1 MQTII
6 SNYENFILNLPKKI
20 KNSKFKSD
28 IFILEL
34 GLAKATFY
42 RKLKEN
48 RFDLQ
53 EIKKIDEILQLES
66 EIDARLEKSEN
77 SIKKGRL
84 VKREDAMIKR
94 S

>member
-1 MQTII
+1 MQNII
-6 SNYENFILNLPKKI
+6 SNYENFLINIPKMI
-20 KNSKFKSD
+20 KKSKFKSD
-28 IFILEL
+28 LFIHEL

-84 VKREDAMIKR
+84 VKREDAMIKK

>member
-1 MQTII
+1 MQNII
-6 SNYENFILNLPKKI
+6 SNYENLLISIPEMIKK
-20 KNSKFKSD
+20 SKFKSD
-28 IFILEL
+28 LFIHEL

-84 VKREDAMIKR
+84 VKREDAMIKK

>member
-1 MQTII
+1 MQNII
-6 SNYENFILNLPKKI
+6 SNYENLLINIPKMI

-28 IFILEL
+28 LFIHEL

-66 EIDARLEKSEN
+66 EIDVRLEKSEN

-84 VKREDAMIKR
+84 VKREDAMIKK

>member
-1 MQTII
+1 MQNII
-6 SNYENFILNLPKKI
+6 SNYENLLIKIPKMI
-20 KNSKFKSD
+20 KKSKFKSD
-28 IFILEL
+28 LFIHEL

-53 EIKKIDEILQLES
+53 EVKKIDEILQLES

-84 VKREDAMIKR
+84 VKREDAMIK
-94 S
+94 

>member
-1 MQTII
+1 MQNII
-6 SNYENFILNLPKKI
+6 SNYENLLINIPKMI
-20 KNSKFKSD
+20 KSSKFKND
-28 IFILEL
+28 LFIHEL
-34 GLAKATFY
+34 GLTKATFY

-84 VKREDAMIKR
+84 VKREDAMIKK

>member
-1 MQTII
+1 MQNII
-6 SNYENFILNLPKKI
+6 SNYENLLINIPKMI
-20 KNSKFKSD
+20 KSSKFKSD
-28 IFILEL
+28 LFIHEL

-53 EIKKIDEILQLES
+53 EVKKIDEILQLES

-84 VKREDAMIKR
+84 VKREDAMIK
-94 S
+94 

>member
-1 MQTII
+1 MQNII
-6 SNYENFILNLPKKI
+6 SNYENLLINIPKMI

-28 IFILEL
+28 LFIHELE
-34 GLAKATFY
+34 LAKATFY

-84 VKREDAMIKR
+84 VKREDAMIKK

>member
-1 MQTII
+1 H
-6 SNYENFILNLPKKI
+6 
-20 KNSKFKSD
+20 
-28 IFILEL
+28 EL

-84 VKREDAMIKR
+84 VKREDAMIKK